1 MVFSTTATDST
12 GNNKSGKT
20 ESILVYHGGELE
32 LPLDRIEFA
41 GRRKDYDF
49 GDGFYVTESRQVAEE
64 WSKDRSTPV
73 VNSYRFEMPSN
84 EILHLKGQ
92 DWLRVIVGFRL
103 QKYKVVFKSSYIRGA
118 IANDRMDISL
128 SFFLG
133 GEIGDLR
140 LIKCLEYCK
149 LGDQYLLK
157 KLPDKAEHLETRR
170 LHGLALQTAYNRN
183 MARRDNMDNALL
195 KIRRQSIEGELF
207 IDDYLAKGDYIE

>member
-1 MVFSTTATDST
+1 MSTFALDSHLNDKP
-12 GNNKSGKT
+12 GNA
-20 ESILVYHGGELE
+20 ESIVVYHGGERE
-32 LPLDRIEFA
+32 LPLDKIEFA
-41 GRRKDYDF
+41 GRRRDYDF
-49 GDGFYVTESRQVAEE
+49 GDGFYVTENRQVAEE

-73 VNSYRFEMPSN
+73 VNAYRLEIPSN
-84 EILHLKGQ
+84 EILHLKDQ

-118 IANDRMDISL
+118 IANDRMDVSL
-128 SFFLG
+128 SFFLS

-157 KLPDKAEHLETRR
+157 KLPDKAEHLEARR

-183 MARRDNMDNALL
+183 IARRHNMDNALL
-195 KIRRQSIEGELF
+195 KIRRQSVEGELF